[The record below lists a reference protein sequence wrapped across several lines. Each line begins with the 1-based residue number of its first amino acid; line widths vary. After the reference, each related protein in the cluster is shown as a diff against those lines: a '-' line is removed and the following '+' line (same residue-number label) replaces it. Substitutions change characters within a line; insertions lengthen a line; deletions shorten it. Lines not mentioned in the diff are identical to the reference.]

1 VIPFLKVKNPV
12 GRRRLHGRME
22 FRGLPISIENAKSSS
37 RQWYNPDVDK
47 YGISRMDNHYGYVQ
61 GTLGVDGD
69 AVDVYVGPDKDA
81 PMVYVVH
88 QLKAPDFKEYD
99 EDKCMVGFPSAE
111 AAKEAYCKH
120 YNCPDF
126 FGSMTEMPF
135 EEFKEKLT
143 SHKGKMI
150 KSHIKGHLRHTKGGG
165 FAVVKEHTRFEAQSL
180 AGTKWHHAQGHTR
193 GTGHGVYDNEKKGF
207 IADKGKDHPWD
218 YKQPGTA
225 HEIAASLNANGPA
238 GELHYGREHG
248 QLKKSHI
255 QAYTRTTETGK
266 TVFVAQHEDK
276 RRVYI
281 PDNSNQR
288 TSGGNEPVIAP
299 SGRDNFG
306 SIQGEIAAKIGL
318 PPGPIKLLQGKQF
331 GEHSGFGKQHM
342 HEQHGAEIR
351 AAGFKS
357 EEEFVADVVKNYSA
371 IYDAGGGRYA
381 LVSDGSKQKVHIL
394 EISRNKVPPFYSI
407 ITGYITD
414 RPKFTERNFK
424 LLWKKGG
431 LKKGGEEMCRQ
442 VGNELGVDWKEVD
455 FDEFADGMFDE
466 DEHGKGSKETARIVL
481 DHLKED
487 PKYYTKLKA
496 AGLAKAFPLF
506 IIKREEKCSWLQ

>member
-1 VIPFLKVKNPV
+1 MVPYLVVKNQT
-12 GRRRLHGRME
+12 GRRRLHGKME
-22 FRGLPISIENAKSSS
+22 FRGLPVSIENAKSSS
-37 RQWYNPDVDK
+37 RQWHNPHNNTS
-47 YGISRMDNHYGYVQ
+47 GITRFEHPYGYFR
-61 GTLGVDGD
+61 GGCIGMDGD
-69 AVDVYVGPDKDA
+69 ATDCFIGPNREA
-81 PMVYVVH
+81 ETVFIIT
-88 QLKAPDFKEYD
+88 QTKAPDFVEID
-99 EDKCMVGFPSAE
+99 EQKIMLGWDTEEE
-111 AAKEAYCKH
+111 AKAAYLNH
-120 YNCPDF
+120 YSEPRF
-126 FGSMTEMPF
+126 FHSILAMPF
-135 EEFKEKLT
+135 EEFKEKLA
-143 SHKGKMI
+143 SHKGRMI
-150 KSHIKGHLRHTKGGG
+150 
-165 FAVVKEHTRFEAQSL
+165 
-180 AGTKWHHAQGHTR
+180 
-193 GTGHGVYDNEKKGF
+193 
-207 IADKGKDHPWD
+207 
-218 YKQPGTA
+218 
-225 HEIAASLNANGPA
+225 
-238 GELHYGREHG
+238 
-248 QLKKSHI
+248 KSHI

-281 PDNSNQR
+281 PDNSKQR
-288 TSGGNEPVIAP
+288 SSHDNDPVIAP

-331 GEHSGFGKQHM
+331 GEHSGFGKAHM

-351 AAGFKS
+351 AAGFKD
-357 EEEFVADVVKNYSA
+357 EEAFVADVLKNYTA

-381 LVSDGSKQKVHIL
+381 LVSDGMKQKIHIL

-407 ITGYITD
+407 VTGYITD

-431 LKKGGEEMCRQ
+431 LKKGGEEMCKQ
-442 VGNELGVDWKEVD
+442 VGDELGVDWKEVD

-466 DEHGKGSKETARIVL
+466 DEHGKGAKATAQIVL

-506 IIKREEKCSWLQ
+506 IIRREEKCSWLQ

>member
-1 VIPFLKVKNPV
+1 
-12 GRRRLHGRME
+12 ME
-22 FRGLPISIENAKSSS
+22 FRGLPISIENAKSSC
-37 RQWYNPDVDK
+37 RQWHNPDIDK
-47 YGISRMDNHYGYVQ
+47 YGISRMANHYGYVQ
-61 GTLGVDGD
+61 GTMGVDGD
-69 AVDVYVGPDKDA
+69 AVDVYVGQDRDA
-81 PMVYVVH
+81 AMVYIVH
-88 QLKAPDFKEYD
+88 QFKAPEFKEYD
-99 EDKCMVGFPSAE
+99 EDKCMLGFPSE
-111 AAKEAYCKH
+111 DAAREAYLKC
-120 YNCPDF
+120 YDDPRF
-126 FGSMTEMPF
+126 LGPITAMPF
-135 EEFKEKLT
+135 EEFREKLA
-143 SHKGKMI
+143 SHKGRMI
-150 KSHIKGHLRHTKGGG
+150 
-165 FAVVKEHTRFEAQSL
+165 
-180 AGTKWHHAQGHTR
+180 
-193 GTGHGVYDNEKKGF
+193 
-207 IADKGKDHPWD
+207 
-218 YKQPGTA
+218 
-225 HEIAASLNANGPA
+225 
-238 GELHYGREHG
+238 
-248 QLKKSHI
+248 KSHI

-281 PDNSNQR
+281 PDNSDR
-288 TSGGNEPVIAP
+288 RGGNGNAPVMAP

-318 PPGPIKLLQGKQF
+318 PPGPIKLLQGRQI
-331 GEHSGFGKQHM
+331 GDHSGFGKEHM

-381 LVSDGSKQKVHIL
+381 LVSDGAKQKVHIL

-431 LKKGGEEMCRQ
+431 LKKGGEEMCRR
-442 VGNELGVDWKEVD
+442 VGDELGVDWKKVD
-455 FDEFADGMFDE
+455 FDEFSDGMFDE
-466 DEHGKGSKETARIVL
+466 DEHGKGAKETAKIVL
-481 DHLKED
+481 DHLKEN